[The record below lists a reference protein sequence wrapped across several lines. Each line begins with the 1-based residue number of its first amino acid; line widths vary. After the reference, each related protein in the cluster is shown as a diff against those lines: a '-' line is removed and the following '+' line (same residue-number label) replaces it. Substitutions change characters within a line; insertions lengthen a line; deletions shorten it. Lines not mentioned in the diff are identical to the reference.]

1 LLQNPKKIL
10 EGSFMKNYKVI
21 AVAMILGT
29 IIGGSV
35 FAQEDWGGKKNF
47 ASVDLGLIVGG
58 ARYERLLTPKIS
70 VGADFYWANSF
81 ILFNELD
88 AGVFGRY
95 YIWKGLFGELGLGF
109 HTHTGVEEKEYEYTY
124 YGGTQTATYSTGVV
138 TTGFGITP
146 AIGWKFD
153 PGKPG
158 GFFVEPVVQ
167 VPITIGEKDWGWA
180 GVIDNEV
187 GVSVGFVLSAG
198 LGWAF

>member
-1 LLQNPKKIL
+1 
-10 EGSFMKNYKVI
+10 MKNYKKVL
-21 AVAMILGT
+21 ALALVLVVA
-29 IIGGSV
+29 GSV
-35 FAQEDWGGKKNF
+35 FAQEAWGGKKNF

-70 VGADFYWANSF
+70 VGADFYWASSF
-81 ILFNELD
+81 IIWNELE

-109 HTHTGVEEKEYEYTY
+109 HTQTGAVL
-124 YGGTQTATYSTGVV
+124 

-153 PGKPG
+153 PGKDG
-158 GFFVEPVVQ
+158 GFFVEPVVRI
-167 VPITIGEKDWGWA
+167 PITIGEKETSGWGWHESEPGA
-180 GVIDNEV
+180 
-187 GVSVGFVLSAG
+187 SVGFVLSCG